1 MAFEEIQS
9 AQIETGDPVTNE
21 LMEKIKNSFDNH
33 EERISDLE
41 AGASA
46 REPLAFY
53 VKGNYSPFPP
63 VTGVAYRR
71 LFANITLTGGRL
83 FVIDAGSAGT
93 LEIDVQYK
101 RGVAAF
107 ASIFS
112 TLPSAIYTDGSYYLS
127 TNGVLSVTDLLAGDI
142 LRLDI
147 STAQTGNE
155 EFHVYLPFDVTT

>member
-1 MAFEEIQS
+1 MSYEQINTSE
-9 AQIETGDPVTNE
+9 IETGDPVTAD
-21 LMEKIKNSFDNH
+21 LWEKVKNSLDDH
-33 EERISDLE
+33 EDRVSDLE

-53 VKGNYSPFPP
+53 VKGNYSSFGA

-83 FVIDAGSAGT
+83 FIIDAGSSGT
-93 LEIDVQYK
+93 TQIDIQYK

-112 TLPSAIYTDGSYYLS
+112 TLPSAVYSDGDYFLS
-127 TNGVLSVTDLLAGDI
+127 TNGVLSVTQLLAGDV

-147 STAQTGNE
+147 STSQIGNE

>member
-1 MAFEEIQS
+1 MAYEQINTSE
-9 AQIETGDPVTNE
+9 IETGDPVTAD
-21 LMEKIKNSFDNH
+21 LWEKVKNSFDDH
-33 EERISDLE
+33 EERVSDLE

-53 VKGNYSPFPP
+53 VKGNYSSFGT

-83 FVIDAGSAGT
+83 FIIDAGSSGT
-93 LEIDVQYK
+93 TQIDIQYK

-112 TLPSAIYTDGSYYLS
+112 TLPSAVYSDGDYFLS
-127 TNGVLSVTDLLAGDI
+127 TNGVLSVTQLLAGDV

-147 STAQTGNE
+147 STSQIGNE